1 VESPQIY
8 VSALRAVLP
17 TQWVII
23 LPKSARNGEFVA
35 KSTLICAES
44 RQIPACFVGGYA
56 NEIV

>member
-44 RQIPACFVGGYA
+44 RQIHACFVVQHTM
-56 NEIV
+56 EIT